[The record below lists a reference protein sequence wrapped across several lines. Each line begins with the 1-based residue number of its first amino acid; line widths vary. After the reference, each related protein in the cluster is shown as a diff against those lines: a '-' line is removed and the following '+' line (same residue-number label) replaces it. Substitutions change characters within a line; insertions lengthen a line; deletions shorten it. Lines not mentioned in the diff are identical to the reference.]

1 MELREERAHLAAS
14 MYYEQGLT
22 MSAVA
27 RRLGVSRSSVSRL
40 LAYAREKGIVT
51 IRVAS
56 SEQGPTGLAAEFRR
70 ACGVN
75 AVIVPTL
82 DVDSPATRLNAV
94 AAVAAARLT
103 ESMEPG
109 MTLGVAWGN
118 TTTAVASQLSYSP
131 KPGSTVVQLNG
142 AANALDMGTLYADSI
157 ISAFARAYTS
167 SAIHFPVPAFFDY
180 PETKRQLAKER
191 SIRRVTNAIVS
202 CDIALFGVGA
212 VDPAMPSHVYA
223 GGYLDEDE
231 WGRAFRDGVVGD
243 VCTVLL
249 REDGST
255 DMELNARAS
264 GPYPEALRKIPRRI
278 GVVASPGKARALIGA
293 LRAGVI
299 TDLVIDTKT
308 ARATLERVAN
318 TQGLQGSCAP
328 ARG

>member
-1 MELREERAHLAAS
+1 MQLQSGAMELREERAHLAAS

-56 SEQGPTGLAAEFRR
+56 LEQAPGGLAAAFERR
-70 ACGVN
+70 WGVN
-75 AVIVPTL
+75 STIVPAL
-82 DVDSPATRLNAV
+82 DVDSPATRLNSV
-94 AAVAAARLT
+94 AAVAAGRLT

-109 MTLGVAWGN
+109 MILGVAWGN
-118 TTTAVASQLSYSP
+118 TTTAVAAQLTHAP

-157 ISAFARAYTS
+157 ISAYARAFGS

-180 PETKRQLAKER
+180 PETKQQMGKER
-191 SIRRVTNAIVS
+191 SIRRVTDAIAS
-202 CDIALFGVGA
+202 CDVALFGVGA

-231 WGRAFRDGVVGD
+231 WERAFRDGVVGD

-264 GPYPEALRKIPRRI
+264 GPSPEALKKIPRRI
-278 GVVASPGKARALIGA
+278 AVVASPGKVRPLIGA

-299 TDLVIDTKT
+299 TDLVIDAKSART
-308 ARATLERVAN
+308 ALNRVVNDPSA
-318 TQGLQGSCAP
+318 
-328 ARG
+328 